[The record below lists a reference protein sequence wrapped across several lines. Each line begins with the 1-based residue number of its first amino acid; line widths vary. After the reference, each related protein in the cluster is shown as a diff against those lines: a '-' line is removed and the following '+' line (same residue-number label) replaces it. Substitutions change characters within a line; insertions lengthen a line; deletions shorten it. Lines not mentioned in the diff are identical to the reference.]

1 MTTTERAKV
10 CEGQTPVCDIC
21 EGIPSMHKTYMG
33 VRLKTLR
40 EQLGIT
46 QAALAQTLG
55 LSPSY
60 LNQIENNQRPL
71 TVPVLLRL
79 QSSLGVDL
87 QFFSEED
94 EARLIAEV
102 REVVA
107 DAGAQTPVSLAE
119 VQALAGQMPALA
131 QVLVRLH
138 KRCRSAE
145 ERLMLLAQG
154 LDGDRSPQAFG
165 APLQPFEEVR
175 DFFYD
180 RHNHMAVLDER
191 AEALSERLHADAA
204 RASGPPAPHVVA
216 AGDDL
221 VARLERHLASVHG
234 VATIDTHAH
243 GDEAGIVRAFDPA
256 QRLLRISH
264 DIEPGQRAFQ
274 LATQI
279 ARLDAADLIESFARH
294 ESFTSGEARALAR
307 IGFANYFAGA
317 LLLPYGRFLAAAEA
331 LRYDIELL
339 SQTFRVSFETVCHR
353 LSTRQR
359 PNSSGVPFFFVRVDR
374 AGNISKRQS
383 ATDFHFSR
391 TGGTCPLWN
400 VYEAFAQPDR
410 ILTQVARMP
419 DGRTYLWIARCISR
433 RRGGFN
439 APARTFAVAL
449 GCDVRH
455 AHRLVYATG
464 FDLSDPASATPI
476 GAGCKVCDREGCAQ
490 RAFPA
495 LGRSLQVDEDVRRFA
510 PYADAARHAA
520 PEAPAPRSLPRRPG
534 RRT

>member
-1 MTTTERAKV
+1 
-10 CEGQTPVCDIC
+10 
-21 EGIPSMHKTYMG
+21 MHKTYMG

-40 EQLGIT
+40 EQRGLT
-46 QAALAQTLG
+46 QAALAHALK

-79 QSSLGVDL
+79 QSSLGIDL
-87 QFFSEED
+87 QFFSEDE
-94 EARLIAEV
+94 EARLISEV

-107 DAGAQTPVSLAE
+107 EAGGQEPVSMAE
-119 VQALAGQMPALA
+119 VQAMVGQLPVMA

-138 KRCRSAE
+138 KRCRTAE
-145 ERLMLLAQG
+145 ERLMLLADG
-154 LDGDRSPQAFG
+154 IDGDHNPQRSA
-165 APLQPFEEVR
+165 APLQPYEEVR
-175 DFFYD
+175 DFFYE

-191 AEALSERLHADAA
+191 AEQLFERLHRDAKAD
-204 RASGPPAPHVVA
+204 PAA
-216 AGDDL
+216 AGGEL
-221 VARLERHLASVHG
+221 VALLERHLSEVHG
-234 VATIDTHAH
+234 VATINARRV
-243 GDEAGIVRAFDPA
+243 GDSADVVRAFNA
-256 QRLLRISH
+256 SNRTLSLSA

-279 ARLDAADLIESFARH
+279 ARLDAADLIESFANH
-294 ESFTSGEARALAR
+294 ESFASDEARALAR
-307 IGFANYFAGA
+307 IGFASYFAGA
-317 LLLPYGRFLAAAEA
+317 LLLPYRRFLAEAEA

-339 SQTFRVSFETVCHR
+339 SQQFRVSFETVCHR
-353 LSTRQR
+353 LSTMQR
-359 PNSSGVPFFFVRVDR
+359 PDAKGIPFFFVRVDR

-400 VYEAFAQPDR
+400 VYEAFAQPGK
-410 ILTQVARMP
+410 ILTQLAQMP

-433 RRGGFN
+433 RRGGFA

-464 FDLSDPASATPI
+464 LDLNDPAAATPI
-476 GAGCKVCDREGCAQ
+476 GAGCKVCDRENCAQ

-495 LGRSLQVDEDVRRFA
+495 IGRELQVNENMRQFA
-510 PYADAARHAA
+510 PYANAWQIVRNVQGA
-520 PEAPAPRSLPRRPG
+520 
-534 RRT
+534 